1 MQRIQS
7 GEEPGVSGTQSCAW
21 CGCSAGNCFGRRET
35 QGTRSERWAGAS
47 KLSGFNGLVPSKG
60 TGEPQEGFS
69 TGPTS
74 SGLYFFKGL
83 SGCRVENGM
92 RGDRR
97 SRSVKG
103 VGKRRWGLGSWWG
116 SKPGRNAWV
125 WEVVWVG
132 SS

>member
-1 MQRIQS
+1 
-7 GEEPGVSGTQSCAW
+7 
-21 CGCSAGNCFGRRET
+21 
-35 QGTRSERWAGAS
+35 
-47 KLSGFNGLVPSKG
+47 
-60 TGEPQEGFS
+60 
-69 TGPTS
+69 
-74 SGLYFFKGL
+74 
-83 SGCRVENGM
+83 M